1 MSAVLSEAQNLGLE
15 QSSNRTSTT
24 TMDTFVTIFYSN
36 YSGNCKALLQLINNA
51 NLMDKLSLKFI
62 NIDNEEMKNVVM
74 KKFSVVPTI
83 VVMTGD
89 EISLYTGDNAFE
101 WFNIFIGSSSP
112 QNNQIL
118 NNDINQPNTLQLPDY
133 GPKNPPEDPPK
144 TILELAAELSKARE
158 NL

>member
-1 MSAVLSEAQNLGLE
+1 
-15 QSSNRTSTT
+15 
-24 TMDTFVTIFYSN
+24 
-36 YSGNCKALLQLINNA
+36 
-51 NLMDKLSLKFI
+51 
-62 NIDNEEMKNVVM
+62 M
-74 KKFSVVPTI
+74 KKFSVVPTL
-83 VVMTGD
+83 VVMVGD

-118 NNDINQPNTLQLPDY
+118 NNDINQPNTELITQLPDY
-133 GPKNPPEDPPK
+133 GPKDPPENPPK